1 MALQYREIF
10 RKFRDSWS
18 GRSLWWICTEIGAA
32 VSFEGFRGV
41 VLRFASFWCTRCVAT
56 NRGKSYRV
64 GEDGLCHYCKPCF
77 VNAKPLIPSNRIV
90 LPFPEEIIISF
101 QELINEIIPNS
112 IPSLSSKVFAMI
124 QLIFLINF
132 TFMEKIIHFV
142 PEFNYK

>member
-1 MALQYREIF
+1 MIVGRAAAYDGFVLKLELPCRLRVSVVSYCGLLAF
-10 RKFRDSWS
+10 DARDAWPQT
-18 GRSLWWICTEIGAA
+18 GGSLIE
-32 VSFEGFRGV
+32 
-41 VLRFASFWCTRCVAT
+41 L
-56 NRGKSYRV
+56 

-101 QELINEIIPNS
+101 QELINEIISNS